1 MVIFSYIEYL
11 KYSRIIKE
19 EYSLNEEVAEYKY
32 DNKKINHIHDKT
44 FRKILDD
51 KKEFT
56 IFINKIF
63 NLEEKLEEKD
73 IEKYNRKF
81 VSVDYTNQE
90 SDVIYKLKNKEI
102 FILVEHQTKIDK
114 KMPIRILKYELEII
128 RSRMDE
134 NNRLEFPIIIPIVLY
149 TGKQRWNAK
158 INYPSY
164 NSELARYRGLKK
176 VEYNLVDINDYTIED
191 LYKENSILTKIM
203 ILEKSNKYIEI
214 INNVDKIVNKVY
226 DSELYTQTQKEMLLN
241 ILNNTMIN
249 IVGNKK
255 MKEYKI
261 KLEGGENMLAL
272 YEMIENERNEIYSTG
287 IKEGK
292 VKGKIEGKI
301 EGIKAIAKKMLRMK
315 FDKDTIMKAT
325 GIKEE
330 ELEKLKKY
338 NRRYMHMENIL
349 NNSIELNN
357 NLEIEKEQKNF
368 LETTLGKTINTGIDI
383 GIRAILPDYIEE
395 QIIDLKD
402 NLIKYGLKEGIK
414 KSIDDAINIGKSAI
428 GIVSGNFE
436 NIAQMQEA
444 IKNGGIID
452 NVSSLLDSVINKVQ
466 SNGLINSTVA
476 RTIKQ
481 GKNSILNNVEKNIE
495 NTFNNQIK
503 ALNYTEKYI
512 ENWKDYFENKDFD
525 GMEKEYKKI
534 KTEMNY
540 LAPIEK
546 MINEARTI
554 ENLHMLIKNNGQ
566 DFNLTKEQMELAEKL
581 Q

>member
-176 VEYNLVDINDYTIED
+176 VEYNLIDINDYTIED

-226 DSELYTQTQKEMLLN
+226 DSKLYTQTQKEMLLN

-292 VKGKIEGKI
+292 VKGKIEG
-301 EGIKAIAKKMLRMK
+301 IKAIAKKMLRMK

-330 ELEKLKKY
+330 ELENLKK
-338 NRRYMHMENIL
+338 
-349 NNSIELNN
+349 
-357 NLEIEKEQKNF
+357 
-368 LETTLGKTINTGIDI
+368 
-383 GIRAILPDYIEE
+383 
-395 QIIDLKD
+395 
-402 NLIKYGLKEGIK
+402 
-414 KSIDDAINIGKSAI
+414 
-428 GIVSGNFE
+428 
-436 NIAQMQEA
+436 
-444 IKNGGIID
+444 
-452 NVSSLLDSVINKVQ
+452 
-466 SNGLINSTVA
+466 
-476 RTIKQ
+476 
-481 GKNSILNNVEKNIE
+481 
-495 NTFNNQIK
+495 
-503 ALNYTEKYI
+503 
-512 ENWKDYFENKDFD
+512 
-525 GMEKEYKKI
+525 
-534 KTEMNY
+534 
-540 LAPIEK
+540 
-546 MINEARTI
+546 
-554 ENLHMLIKNNGQ
+554 
-566 DFNLTKEQMELAEKL
+566 
-581 Q
+581 

>member
-114 KMPIRILKYELEII
+114 KMPIRNLKYELEII

-226 DSELYTQTQKEMLLN
+226 DSKLYTQTQKEMLLN

-292 VKGKIEGKI
+292 VKGKIEG
-301 EGIKAIAKKMLRMK
+301 IKAIAKKMLRMK

-330 ELEKLKKY
+330 ELEKMKK
-338 NRRYMHMENIL
+338 
-349 NNSIELNN
+349 
-357 NLEIEKEQKNF
+357 
-368 LETTLGKTINTGIDI
+368 
-383 GIRAILPDYIEE
+383 
-395 QIIDLKD
+395 
-402 NLIKYGLKEGIK
+402 
-414 KSIDDAINIGKSAI
+414 
-428 GIVSGNFE
+428 
-436 NIAQMQEA
+436 
-444 IKNGGIID
+444 
-452 NVSSLLDSVINKVQ
+452 
-466 SNGLINSTVA
+466 
-476 RTIKQ
+476 
-481 GKNSILNNVEKNIE
+481 
-495 NTFNNQIK
+495 
-503 ALNYTEKYI
+503 
-512 ENWKDYFENKDFD
+512 
-525 GMEKEYKKI
+525 
-534 KTEMNY
+534 
-540 LAPIEK
+540 
-546 MINEARTI
+546 
-554 ENLHMLIKNNGQ
+554 
-566 DFNLTKEQMELAEKL
+566 
-581 Q
+581 

>member
-214 INNVDKIVNKVY
+214 INNVDKIVNIVY
-226 DSELYTQTQKEMLLN
+226 DSKLYTQTQKEMLLN

-292 VKGKIEGKI
+292 VKGKIEG
-301 EGIKAIAKKMLRMK
+301 IKAIAKKMLRMK
-315 FDKDTIMKAT
+315 FDKNTIMKAT

-330 ELEKLKKY
+330 ELEKLKK
-338 NRRYMHMENIL
+338 
-349 NNSIELNN
+349 
-357 NLEIEKEQKNF
+357 
-368 LETTLGKTINTGIDI
+368 
-383 GIRAILPDYIEE
+383 
-395 QIIDLKD
+395 
-402 NLIKYGLKEGIK
+402 
-414 KSIDDAINIGKSAI
+414 
-428 GIVSGNFE
+428 
-436 NIAQMQEA
+436 
-444 IKNGGIID
+444 
-452 NVSSLLDSVINKVQ
+452 
-466 SNGLINSTVA
+466 
-476 RTIKQ
+476 
-481 GKNSILNNVEKNIE
+481 
-495 NTFNNQIK
+495 
-503 ALNYTEKYI
+503 
-512 ENWKDYFENKDFD
+512 
-525 GMEKEYKKI
+525 
-534 KTEMNY
+534 
-540 LAPIEK
+540 
-546 MINEARTI
+546 
-554 ENLHMLIKNNGQ
+554 
-566 DFNLTKEQMELAEKL
+566 
-581 Q
+581 

>member
-63 NLEEKLEEKD
+63 NLEERLEEKD

-226 DSELYTQTQKEMLLN
+226 DSKLYTQTQKEMLLN

-292 VKGKIEGKI
+292 VKGKIEG
-301 EGIKAIAKKMLRMK
+301 IKAIAKKMLRMK

-330 ELEKLKKY
+330 ELEKLKK
-338 NRRYMHMENIL
+338 
-349 NNSIELNN
+349 
-357 NLEIEKEQKNF
+357 
-368 LETTLGKTINTGIDI
+368 
-383 GIRAILPDYIEE
+383 
-395 QIIDLKD
+395 
-402 NLIKYGLKEGIK
+402 
-414 KSIDDAINIGKSAI
+414 
-428 GIVSGNFE
+428 
-436 NIAQMQEA
+436 
-444 IKNGGIID
+444 
-452 NVSSLLDSVINKVQ
+452 
-466 SNGLINSTVA
+466 
-476 RTIKQ
+476 
-481 GKNSILNNVEKNIE
+481 
-495 NTFNNQIK
+495 
-503 ALNYTEKYI
+503 
-512 ENWKDYFENKDFD
+512 
-525 GMEKEYKKI
+525 
-534 KTEMNY
+534 
-540 LAPIEK
+540 
-546 MINEARTI
+546 
-554 ENLHMLIKNNGQ
+554 
-566 DFNLTKEQMELAEKL
+566 
-581 Q
+581 

>member
-63 NLEEKLEEKD
+63 NLEERLEEKD

-226 DSELYTQTQKEMLLN
+226 DSKLYTQTQKEMLLN

-315 FDKDTIMKAT
+315 FDKNTIMKAT

-330 ELEKLKKY
+330 ELEKMKK
-338 NRRYMHMENIL
+338 
-349 NNSIELNN
+349 
-357 NLEIEKEQKNF
+357 
-368 LETTLGKTINTGIDI
+368 
-383 GIRAILPDYIEE
+383 
-395 QIIDLKD
+395 
-402 NLIKYGLKEGIK
+402 
-414 KSIDDAINIGKSAI
+414 
-428 GIVSGNFE
+428 
-436 NIAQMQEA
+436 
-444 IKNGGIID
+444 
-452 NVSSLLDSVINKVQ
+452 
-466 SNGLINSTVA
+466 
-476 RTIKQ
+476 
-481 GKNSILNNVEKNIE
+481 
-495 NTFNNQIK
+495 
-503 ALNYTEKYI
+503 
-512 ENWKDYFENKDFD
+512 
-525 GMEKEYKKI
+525 
-534 KTEMNY
+534 
-540 LAPIEK
+540 
-546 MINEARTI
+546 
-554 ENLHMLIKNNGQ
+554 
-566 DFNLTKEQMELAEKL
+566 
-581 Q
+581 

>member
-176 VEYNLVDINDYTIED
+176 VEYNLIDINDYTIED

-226 DSELYTQTQKEMLLN
+226 DSKLYTQTQKEMLLN

-292 VKGKIEGKI
+292 LKGKIEGKI

-325 GIKEE
+325 GIKED
-330 ELEKLKKY
+330 ELENLKK
-338 NRRYMHMENIL
+338 
-349 NNSIELNN
+349 
-357 NLEIEKEQKNF
+357 
-368 LETTLGKTINTGIDI
+368 
-383 GIRAILPDYIEE
+383 
-395 QIIDLKD
+395 
-402 NLIKYGLKEGIK
+402 
-414 KSIDDAINIGKSAI
+414 
-428 GIVSGNFE
+428 
-436 NIAQMQEA
+436 
-444 IKNGGIID
+444 
-452 NVSSLLDSVINKVQ
+452 
-466 SNGLINSTVA
+466 
-476 RTIKQ
+476 
-481 GKNSILNNVEKNIE
+481 
-495 NTFNNQIK
+495 
-503 ALNYTEKYI
+503 
-512 ENWKDYFENKDFD
+512 
-525 GMEKEYKKI
+525 
-534 KTEMNY
+534 
-540 LAPIEK
+540 
-546 MINEARTI
+546 
-554 ENLHMLIKNNGQ
+554 
-566 DFNLTKEQMELAEKL
+566 
-581 Q
+581 

>member
-214 INNVDKIVNKVY
+214 INNVDKIVNIVY
-226 DSELYTQTQKEMLLN
+226 DSKLYTQTQKEMLLN

-292 VKGKIEGKI
+292 VKGKIEG
-301 EGIKAIAKKMLRMK
+301 IKAIAKKMLRMK

-330 ELEKLKKY
+330 ELEKMKK
-338 NRRYMHMENIL
+338 
-349 NNSIELNN
+349 
-357 NLEIEKEQKNF
+357 
-368 LETTLGKTINTGIDI
+368 
-383 GIRAILPDYIEE
+383 
-395 QIIDLKD
+395 
-402 NLIKYGLKEGIK
+402 
-414 KSIDDAINIGKSAI
+414 
-428 GIVSGNFE
+428 
-436 NIAQMQEA
+436 
-444 IKNGGIID
+444 
-452 NVSSLLDSVINKVQ
+452 
-466 SNGLINSTVA
+466 
-476 RTIKQ
+476 
-481 GKNSILNNVEKNIE
+481 
-495 NTFNNQIK
+495 
-503 ALNYTEKYI
+503 
-512 ENWKDYFENKDFD
+512 
-525 GMEKEYKKI
+525 
-534 KTEMNY
+534 
-540 LAPIEK
+540 
-546 MINEARTI
+546 
-554 ENLHMLIKNNGQ
+554 
-566 DFNLTKEQMELAEKL
+566 
-581 Q
+581 

>member
-63 NLEEKLEEKD
+63 NLEERLEEKD

-226 DSELYTQTQKEMLLN
+226 DSKLYTQTQKEMLLN

-292 VKGKIEGKI
+292 VKGKIEG
-301 EGIKAIAKKMLRMK
+301 IKAIAKKMLRMK

-330 ELEKLKKY
+330 ELEKMK
-338 NRRYMHMENIL
+338 R
-349 NNSIELNN
+349 
-357 NLEIEKEQKNF
+357 
-368 LETTLGKTINTGIDI
+368 
-383 GIRAILPDYIEE
+383 
-395 QIIDLKD
+395 
-402 NLIKYGLKEGIK
+402 
-414 KSIDDAINIGKSAI
+414 
-428 GIVSGNFE
+428 
-436 NIAQMQEA
+436 
-444 IKNGGIID
+444 
-452 NVSSLLDSVINKVQ
+452 
-466 SNGLINSTVA
+466 
-476 RTIKQ
+476 
-481 GKNSILNNVEKNIE
+481 
-495 NTFNNQIK
+495 
-503 ALNYTEKYI
+503 
-512 ENWKDYFENKDFD
+512 
-525 GMEKEYKKI
+525 
-534 KTEMNY
+534 
-540 LAPIEK
+540 
-546 MINEARTI
+546 
-554 ENLHMLIKNNGQ
+554 
-566 DFNLTKEQMELAEKL
+566 
-581 Q
+581 

>member
-81 VSVDYTNQE
+81 VSVDFTNQE

-226 DSELYTQTQKEMLLN
+226 DSKLYTQTQKEMLLN

-292 VKGKIEGKI
+292 VKGKIEG
-301 EGIKAIAKKMLRMK
+301 IKAIAKKMLRMK
-315 FDKDTIMKAT
+315 FDKDTIIKAT
-325 GIKEE
+325 GIKED
-330 ELEKLKKY
+330 ELENLKK
-338 NRRYMHMENIL
+338 
-349 NNSIELNN
+349 
-357 NLEIEKEQKNF
+357 
-368 LETTLGKTINTGIDI
+368 
-383 GIRAILPDYIEE
+383 
-395 QIIDLKD
+395 
-402 NLIKYGLKEGIK
+402 
-414 KSIDDAINIGKSAI
+414 
-428 GIVSGNFE
+428 
-436 NIAQMQEA
+436 
-444 IKNGGIID
+444 
-452 NVSSLLDSVINKVQ
+452 
-466 SNGLINSTVA
+466 
-476 RTIKQ
+476 
-481 GKNSILNNVEKNIE
+481 
-495 NTFNNQIK
+495 
-503 ALNYTEKYI
+503 
-512 ENWKDYFENKDFD
+512 
-525 GMEKEYKKI
+525 
-534 KTEMNY
+534 
-540 LAPIEK
+540 
-546 MINEARTI
+546 
-554 ENLHMLIKNNGQ
+554 
-566 DFNLTKEQMELAEKL
+566 
-581 Q
+581 

>member
-203 ILEKSNKYIEI
+203 IFEKSNKYIEI

-226 DSELYTQTQKEMLLN
+226 DSKLYTQTQKEMLLN

-261 KLEGGENMLAL
+261 KLKGGENMLAL

-330 ELEKLKKY
+330 ELEKLKK
-338 NRRYMHMENIL
+338 
-349 NNSIELNN
+349 
-357 NLEIEKEQKNF
+357 
-368 LETTLGKTINTGIDI
+368 
-383 GIRAILPDYIEE
+383 
-395 QIIDLKD
+395 
-402 NLIKYGLKEGIK
+402 
-414 KSIDDAINIGKSAI
+414 
-428 GIVSGNFE
+428 
-436 NIAQMQEA
+436 
-444 IKNGGIID
+444 
-452 NVSSLLDSVINKVQ
+452 
-466 SNGLINSTVA
+466 
-476 RTIKQ
+476 
-481 GKNSILNNVEKNIE
+481 
-495 NTFNNQIK
+495 
-503 ALNYTEKYI
+503 
-512 ENWKDYFENKDFD
+512 
-525 GMEKEYKKI
+525 
-534 KTEMNY
+534 
-540 LAPIEK
+540 
-546 MINEARTI
+546 
-554 ENLHMLIKNNGQ
+554 
-566 DFNLTKEQMELAEKL
+566 
-581 Q
+581 

>member
-226 DSELYTQTQKEMLLN
+226 DSKLYTQTQKEMLLN

-261 KLEGGENMLAL
+261 KLKGGENMLAL

-292 VKGKIEGKI
+292 IKGKIEGKI

-330 ELEKLKKY
+330 ELEKLKK
-338 NRRYMHMENIL
+338 
-349 NNSIELNN
+349 
-357 NLEIEKEQKNF
+357 
-368 LETTLGKTINTGIDI
+368 
-383 GIRAILPDYIEE
+383 
-395 QIIDLKD
+395 
-402 NLIKYGLKEGIK
+402 
-414 KSIDDAINIGKSAI
+414 
-428 GIVSGNFE
+428 
-436 NIAQMQEA
+436 
-444 IKNGGIID
+444 
-452 NVSSLLDSVINKVQ
+452 
-466 SNGLINSTVA
+466 
-476 RTIKQ
+476 
-481 GKNSILNNVEKNIE
+481 
-495 NTFNNQIK
+495 
-503 ALNYTEKYI
+503 
-512 ENWKDYFENKDFD
+512 
-525 GMEKEYKKI
+525 
-534 KTEMNY
+534 
-540 LAPIEK
+540 
-546 MINEARTI
+546 
-554 ENLHMLIKNNGQ
+554 
-566 DFNLTKEQMELAEKL
+566 
-581 Q
+581 

>member
-226 DSELYTQTQKEMLLN
+226 DSKLYTQTQKEMLLN

-330 ELEKLKKY
+330 ELENLKK
-338 NRRYMHMENIL
+338 
-349 NNSIELNN
+349 
-357 NLEIEKEQKNF
+357 
-368 LETTLGKTINTGIDI
+368 
-383 GIRAILPDYIEE
+383 
-395 QIIDLKD
+395 
-402 NLIKYGLKEGIK
+402 
-414 KSIDDAINIGKSAI
+414 
-428 GIVSGNFE
+428 
-436 NIAQMQEA
+436 
-444 IKNGGIID
+444 
-452 NVSSLLDSVINKVQ
+452 
-466 SNGLINSTVA
+466 
-476 RTIKQ
+476 
-481 GKNSILNNVEKNIE
+481 
-495 NTFNNQIK
+495 
-503 ALNYTEKYI
+503 
-512 ENWKDYFENKDFD
+512 
-525 GMEKEYKKI
+525 
-534 KTEMNY
+534 
-540 LAPIEK
+540 
-546 MINEARTI
+546 
-554 ENLHMLIKNNGQ
+554 
-566 DFNLTKEQMELAEKL
+566 
-581 Q
+581 

>member
-44 FRKILDD
+44 FRKILDY

-164 NSELARYRGLKK
+164 NSELARYRGIKK

-226 DSELYTQTQKEMLLN
+226 DSKLYTQTQKEMLLN

-292 VKGKIEGKI
+292 VKGKIEG
-301 EGIKAIAKKMLRMK
+301 IKAIAKKMLRMK

-330 ELEKLKKY
+330 ELEKMKK
-338 NRRYMHMENIL
+338 
-349 NNSIELNN
+349 
-357 NLEIEKEQKNF
+357 
-368 LETTLGKTINTGIDI
+368 
-383 GIRAILPDYIEE
+383 
-395 QIIDLKD
+395 
-402 NLIKYGLKEGIK
+402 
-414 KSIDDAINIGKSAI
+414 
-428 GIVSGNFE
+428 
-436 NIAQMQEA
+436 
-444 IKNGGIID
+444 
-452 NVSSLLDSVINKVQ
+452 
-466 SNGLINSTVA
+466 
-476 RTIKQ
+476 
-481 GKNSILNNVEKNIE
+481 
-495 NTFNNQIK
+495 
-503 ALNYTEKYI
+503 
-512 ENWKDYFENKDFD
+512 
-525 GMEKEYKKI
+525 
-534 KTEMNY
+534 
-540 LAPIEK
+540 
-546 MINEARTI
+546 
-554 ENLHMLIKNNGQ
+554 
-566 DFNLTKEQMELAEKL
+566 
-581 Q
+581 

>member
-81 VSVDYTNQE
+81 VSVNYINQE

-226 DSELYTQTQKEMLLN
+226 DSKLYTQTQKEMLLN

-261 KLEGGENMLAL
+261 KLKGGENMLAL

-292 VKGKIEGKI
+292 VKGKI

-330 ELEKLKKY
+330 ELEKLKK
-338 NRRYMHMENIL
+338 
-349 NNSIELNN
+349 
-357 NLEIEKEQKNF
+357 
-368 LETTLGKTINTGIDI
+368 
-383 GIRAILPDYIEE
+383 
-395 QIIDLKD
+395 
-402 NLIKYGLKEGIK
+402 
-414 KSIDDAINIGKSAI
+414 
-428 GIVSGNFE
+428 
-436 NIAQMQEA
+436 
-444 IKNGGIID
+444 
-452 NVSSLLDSVINKVQ
+452 
-466 SNGLINSTVA
+466 
-476 RTIKQ
+476 
-481 GKNSILNNVEKNIE
+481 
-495 NTFNNQIK
+495 
-503 ALNYTEKYI
+503 
-512 ENWKDYFENKDFD
+512 
-525 GMEKEYKKI
+525 
-534 KTEMNY
+534 
-540 LAPIEK
+540 
-546 MINEARTI
+546 
-554 ENLHMLIKNNGQ
+554 
-566 DFNLTKEQMELAEKL
+566 
-581 Q
+581 

>member
-226 DSELYTQTQKEMLLN
+226 DSKLYTQTQKEMLLN

-292 VKGKIEGKI
+292 VKGKIEG
-301 EGIKAIAKKMLRMK
+301 IKAIAKKMLRMK
-315 FDKDTIMKAT
+315 FDKNTIMKAT

-330 ELEKLKKY
+330 ELEKLKK
-338 NRRYMHMENIL
+338 
-349 NNSIELNN
+349 
-357 NLEIEKEQKNF
+357 
-368 LETTLGKTINTGIDI
+368 
-383 GIRAILPDYIEE
+383 
-395 QIIDLKD
+395 
-402 NLIKYGLKEGIK
+402 
-414 KSIDDAINIGKSAI
+414 
-428 GIVSGNFE
+428 
-436 NIAQMQEA
+436 
-444 IKNGGIID
+444 
-452 NVSSLLDSVINKVQ
+452 
-466 SNGLINSTVA
+466 
-476 RTIKQ
+476 
-481 GKNSILNNVEKNIE
+481 
-495 NTFNNQIK
+495 
-503 ALNYTEKYI
+503 
-512 ENWKDYFENKDFD
+512 
-525 GMEKEYKKI
+525 
-534 KTEMNY
+534 
-540 LAPIEK
+540 
-546 MINEARTI
+546 
-554 ENLHMLIKNNGQ
+554 
-566 DFNLTKEQMELAEKL
+566 
-581 Q
+581 

>member
-176 VEYNLVDINDYTIED
+176 VEYNLIDIKDYTIED

-214 INNVDKIVNKVY
+214 INNVDQLVNKVY
-226 DSELYTQTQKEMLLN
+226 DSKLYTQTQKEMLLN

-292 VKGKIEGKI
+292 VKGKIEG
-301 EGIKAIAKKMLRMK
+301 IKAIAKKMLRMK
-315 FDKDTIMKAT
+315 FDKNTIMKAT
-325 GIKEE
+325 GIKED
-330 ELEKLKKY
+330 ELENLKK
-338 NRRYMHMENIL
+338 
-349 NNSIELNN
+349 
-357 NLEIEKEQKNF
+357 
-368 LETTLGKTINTGIDI
+368 
-383 GIRAILPDYIEE
+383 
-395 QIIDLKD
+395 
-402 NLIKYGLKEGIK
+402 
-414 KSIDDAINIGKSAI
+414 
-428 GIVSGNFE
+428 
-436 NIAQMQEA
+436 
-444 IKNGGIID
+444 
-452 NVSSLLDSVINKVQ
+452 
-466 SNGLINSTVA
+466 
-476 RTIKQ
+476 
-481 GKNSILNNVEKNIE
+481 
-495 NTFNNQIK
+495 
-503 ALNYTEKYI
+503 
-512 ENWKDYFENKDFD
+512 
-525 GMEKEYKKI
+525 
-534 KTEMNY
+534 
-540 LAPIEK
+540 
-546 MINEARTI
+546 
-554 ENLHMLIKNNGQ
+554 
-566 DFNLTKEQMELAEKL
+566 
-581 Q
+581 

>member
-134 NNRLEFPIIIPIVLY
+134 NNRLEIPIIIPIVLY

-176 VEYNLVDINDYTIED
+176 VEYNLIDINDYTIED

-226 DSELYTQTQKEMLLN
+226 DSKLYTQTQKEMLLN

-315 FDKDTIMKAT
+315 FDKDTIIKAT

-330 ELEKLKKY
+330 ELEKLKK
-338 NRRYMHMENIL
+338 
-349 NNSIELNN
+349 
-357 NLEIEKEQKNF
+357 
-368 LETTLGKTINTGIDI
+368 
-383 GIRAILPDYIEE
+383 
-395 QIIDLKD
+395 
-402 NLIKYGLKEGIK
+402 
-414 KSIDDAINIGKSAI
+414 
-428 GIVSGNFE
+428 
-436 NIAQMQEA
+436 
-444 IKNGGIID
+444 
-452 NVSSLLDSVINKVQ
+452 
-466 SNGLINSTVA
+466 
-476 RTIKQ
+476 
-481 GKNSILNNVEKNIE
+481 
-495 NTFNNQIK
+495 
-503 ALNYTEKYI
+503 
-512 ENWKDYFENKDFD
+512 
-525 GMEKEYKKI
+525 
-534 KTEMNY
+534 
-540 LAPIEK
+540 
-546 MINEARTI
+546 
-554 ENLHMLIKNNGQ
+554 
-566 DFNLTKEQMELAEKL
+566 
-581 Q
+581 

>member
-214 INNVDKIVNKVY
+214 INNVDKIVNKVN
-226 DSELYTQTQKEMLLN
+226 DSKLYTQTQKEMLLN

-261 KLEGGENMLAL
+261 KLKGGENMLAL

-292 VKGKIEGKI
+292 VKGKIEG
-301 EGIKAIAKKMLRMK
+301 IKAIAKKMLRMK
-315 FDKDTIMKAT
+315 FDKNTIMKAT

-330 ELEKLKKY
+330 ELENLKK
-338 NRRYMHMENIL
+338 
-349 NNSIELNN
+349 
-357 NLEIEKEQKNF
+357 
-368 LETTLGKTINTGIDI
+368 
-383 GIRAILPDYIEE
+383 
-395 QIIDLKD
+395 
-402 NLIKYGLKEGIK
+402 
-414 KSIDDAINIGKSAI
+414 
-428 GIVSGNFE
+428 
-436 NIAQMQEA
+436 
-444 IKNGGIID
+444 
-452 NVSSLLDSVINKVQ
+452 
-466 SNGLINSTVA
+466 
-476 RTIKQ
+476 
-481 GKNSILNNVEKNIE
+481 
-495 NTFNNQIK
+495 
-503 ALNYTEKYI
+503 
-512 ENWKDYFENKDFD
+512 
-525 GMEKEYKKI
+525 
-534 KTEMNY
+534 
-540 LAPIEK
+540 
-546 MINEARTI
+546 
-554 ENLHMLIKNNGQ
+554 
-566 DFNLTKEQMELAEKL
+566 
-581 Q
+581 

>member
-63 NLEEKLEEKD
+63 NLEDKLEEKD

-226 DSELYTQTQKEMLLN
+226 DSKLYTQTQKEMLLN

-292 VKGKIEGKI
+292 VKGKIEG
-301 EGIKAIAKKMLRMK
+301 IKAIAKKMLRMK

-330 ELEKLKKY
+330 ELEKMK
-338 NRRYMHMENIL
+338 R
-349 NNSIELNN
+349 
-357 NLEIEKEQKNF
+357 
-368 LETTLGKTINTGIDI
+368 
-383 GIRAILPDYIEE
+383 
-395 QIIDLKD
+395 
-402 NLIKYGLKEGIK
+402 
-414 KSIDDAINIGKSAI
+414 
-428 GIVSGNFE
+428 
-436 NIAQMQEA
+436 
-444 IKNGGIID
+444 
-452 NVSSLLDSVINKVQ
+452 
-466 SNGLINSTVA
+466 
-476 RTIKQ
+476 
-481 GKNSILNNVEKNIE
+481 
-495 NTFNNQIK
+495 
-503 ALNYTEKYI
+503 
-512 ENWKDYFENKDFD
+512 
-525 GMEKEYKKI
+525 
-534 KTEMNY
+534 
-540 LAPIEK
+540 
-546 MINEARTI
+546 
-554 ENLHMLIKNNGQ
+554 
-566 DFNLTKEQMELAEKL
+566 
-581 Q
+581 

>member
-226 DSELYTQTQKEMLLN
+226 DSKLYTQTQKEMLLN

-292 VKGKIEGKI
+292 VKGKIEEKIEGKI

-325 GIKEE
+325 GIKED
-330 ELEKLKKY
+330 ELENLKK
-338 NRRYMHMENIL
+338 
-349 NNSIELNN
+349 
-357 NLEIEKEQKNF
+357 
-368 LETTLGKTINTGIDI
+368 
-383 GIRAILPDYIEE
+383 
-395 QIIDLKD
+395 
-402 NLIKYGLKEGIK
+402 
-414 KSIDDAINIGKSAI
+414 
-428 GIVSGNFE
+428 
-436 NIAQMQEA
+436 
-444 IKNGGIID
+444 
-452 NVSSLLDSVINKVQ
+452 
-466 SNGLINSTVA
+466 
-476 RTIKQ
+476 
-481 GKNSILNNVEKNIE
+481 
-495 NTFNNQIK
+495 
-503 ALNYTEKYI
+503 
-512 ENWKDYFENKDFD
+512 
-525 GMEKEYKKI
+525 
-534 KTEMNY
+534 
-540 LAPIEK
+540 
-546 MINEARTI
+546 
-554 ENLHMLIKNNGQ
+554 
-566 DFNLTKEQMELAEKL
+566 
-581 Q
+581 

>member
-63 NLEEKLEEKD
+63 NLEEKVEEKD

-226 DSELYTQTQKEMLLN
+226 DSKLYTQTQKEMLLN

-292 VKGKIEGKI
+292 VKGKIEG
-301 EGIKAIAKKMLRMK
+301 IKAIAKKMIRMK
-315 FDKDTIMKAT
+315 FDKNTIIKAT

-330 ELEKLKKY
+330 ELEKLKK
-338 NRRYMHMENIL
+338 
-349 NNSIELNN
+349 
-357 NLEIEKEQKNF
+357 
-368 LETTLGKTINTGIDI
+368 
-383 GIRAILPDYIEE
+383 
-395 QIIDLKD
+395 
-402 NLIKYGLKEGIK
+402 
-414 KSIDDAINIGKSAI
+414 
-428 GIVSGNFE
+428 
-436 NIAQMQEA
+436 
-444 IKNGGIID
+444 
-452 NVSSLLDSVINKVQ
+452 
-466 SNGLINSTVA
+466 
-476 RTIKQ
+476 
-481 GKNSILNNVEKNIE
+481 
-495 NTFNNQIK
+495 
-503 ALNYTEKYI
+503 
-512 ENWKDYFENKDFD
+512 
-525 GMEKEYKKI
+525 
-534 KTEMNY
+534 
-540 LAPIEK
+540 
-546 MINEARTI
+546 
-554 ENLHMLIKNNGQ
+554 
-566 DFNLTKEQMELAEKL
+566 
-581 Q
+581 

>member
-226 DSELYTQTQKEMLLN
+226 DSKLYTQTQKEMLLN

-292 VKGKIEGKI
+292 VKGKIEG
-301 EGIKAIAKKMLRMK
+301 IKAIAKKMLRMK

-330 ELEKLKKY
+330 ELEKMK
-338 NRRYMHMENIL
+338 R
-349 NNSIELNN
+349 
-357 NLEIEKEQKNF
+357 
-368 LETTLGKTINTGIDI
+368 
-383 GIRAILPDYIEE
+383 
-395 QIIDLKD
+395 
-402 NLIKYGLKEGIK
+402 
-414 KSIDDAINIGKSAI
+414 
-428 GIVSGNFE
+428 
-436 NIAQMQEA
+436 
-444 IKNGGIID
+444 
-452 NVSSLLDSVINKVQ
+452 
-466 SNGLINSTVA
+466 
-476 RTIKQ
+476 
-481 GKNSILNNVEKNIE
+481 
-495 NTFNNQIK
+495 
-503 ALNYTEKYI
+503 
-512 ENWKDYFENKDFD
+512 
-525 GMEKEYKKI
+525 
-534 KTEMNY
+534 
-540 LAPIEK
+540 
-546 MINEARTI
+546 
-554 ENLHMLIKNNGQ
+554 
-566 DFNLTKEQMELAEKL
+566 
-581 Q
+581 

>member
-226 DSELYTQTQKEMLLN
+226 DSKLYTQTQKEMLLN

-255 MKEYKI
+255 LKEYKI

-292 VKGKIEGKI
+292 IKGKIEGKI

-315 FDKDTIMKAT
+315 FDKNTIMKAT

-330 ELEKLKKY
+330 ELENLKK
-338 NRRYMHMENIL
+338 
-349 NNSIELNN
+349 
-357 NLEIEKEQKNF
+357 
-368 LETTLGKTINTGIDI
+368 
-383 GIRAILPDYIEE
+383 
-395 QIIDLKD
+395 
-402 NLIKYGLKEGIK
+402 
-414 KSIDDAINIGKSAI
+414 
-428 GIVSGNFE
+428 
-436 NIAQMQEA
+436 
-444 IKNGGIID
+444 
-452 NVSSLLDSVINKVQ
+452 
-466 SNGLINSTVA
+466 
-476 RTIKQ
+476 
-481 GKNSILNNVEKNIE
+481 
-495 NTFNNQIK
+495 
-503 ALNYTEKYI
+503 
-512 ENWKDYFENKDFD
+512 
-525 GMEKEYKKI
+525 
-534 KTEMNY
+534 
-540 LAPIEK
+540 
-546 MINEARTI
+546 
-554 ENLHMLIKNNGQ
+554 
-566 DFNLTKEQMELAEKL
+566 
-581 Q
+581 

>member
-81 VSVDYTNQE
+81 VSVNYTNQE

-214 INNVDKIVNKVY
+214 INNVDKIVKIVY
-226 DSELYTQTQKEMLLN
+226 DSKLYTQTQKEMLLN

-292 VKGKIEGKI
+292 VKGKIEG
-301 EGIKAIAKKMLRMK
+301 IKAIAKKMIRMK
-315 FDKDTIMKAT
+315 FDKNTIIKAT

-330 ELEKLKKY
+330 ELEKLKK
-338 NRRYMHMENIL
+338 
-349 NNSIELNN
+349 
-357 NLEIEKEQKNF
+357 
-368 LETTLGKTINTGIDI
+368 
-383 GIRAILPDYIEE
+383 
-395 QIIDLKD
+395 
-402 NLIKYGLKEGIK
+402 
-414 KSIDDAINIGKSAI
+414 
-428 GIVSGNFE
+428 
-436 NIAQMQEA
+436 
-444 IKNGGIID
+444 
-452 NVSSLLDSVINKVQ
+452 
-466 SNGLINSTVA
+466 
-476 RTIKQ
+476 
-481 GKNSILNNVEKNIE
+481 
-495 NTFNNQIK
+495 
-503 ALNYTEKYI
+503 
-512 ENWKDYFENKDFD
+512 
-525 GMEKEYKKI
+525 
-534 KTEMNY
+534 
-540 LAPIEK
+540 
-546 MINEARTI
+546 
-554 ENLHMLIKNNGQ
+554 
-566 DFNLTKEQMELAEKL
+566 
-581 Q
+581 

>member
-44 FRKILDD
+44 FRKILDY

-226 DSELYTQTQKEMLLN
+226 DSKLYTQTQKEMLLN

-272 YEMIENERNEIYSTG
+272 YEMIENERN
-287 IKEGK
+287 
-292 VKGKIEGKI
+292 
-301 EGIKAIAKKMLRMK
+301 
-315 FDKDTIMKAT
+315 
-325 GIKEE
+325 
-330 ELEKLKKY
+330 
-338 NRRYMHMENIL
+338 
-349 NNSIELNN
+349 
-357 NLEIEKEQKNF
+357 
-368 LETTLGKTINTGIDI
+368 
-383 GIRAILPDYIEE
+383 
-395 QIIDLKD
+395 
-402 NLIKYGLKEGIK
+402 
-414 KSIDDAINIGKSAI
+414 
-428 GIVSGNFE
+428 
-436 NIAQMQEA
+436 
-444 IKNGGIID
+444 
-452 NVSSLLDSVINKVQ
+452 
-466 SNGLINSTVA
+466 
-476 RTIKQ
+476 
-481 GKNSILNNVEKNIE
+481 
-495 NTFNNQIK
+495 
-503 ALNYTEKYI
+503 
-512 ENWKDYFENKDFD
+512 
-525 GMEKEYKKI
+525 
-534 KTEMNY
+534 
-540 LAPIEK
+540 
-546 MINEARTI
+546 
-554 ENLHMLIKNNGQ
+554 
-566 DFNLTKEQMELAEKL
+566 
-581 Q
+581 

>member
-214 INNVDKIVNKVY
+214 INNVDKIVNKVN
-226 DSELYTQTQKEMLLN
+226 DSKLYTQTQKEMLLN

-292 VKGKIEGKI
+292 VKGKIEG
-301 EGIKAIAKKMLRMK
+301 IKAIAKKMLRMK
-315 FDKDTIMKAT
+315 FDKNTIMKAT

-330 ELEKLKKY
+330 ELENLKK
-338 NRRYMHMENIL
+338 
-349 NNSIELNN
+349 
-357 NLEIEKEQKNF
+357 
-368 LETTLGKTINTGIDI
+368 
-383 GIRAILPDYIEE
+383 
-395 QIIDLKD
+395 
-402 NLIKYGLKEGIK
+402 
-414 KSIDDAINIGKSAI
+414 
-428 GIVSGNFE
+428 
-436 NIAQMQEA
+436 
-444 IKNGGIID
+444 
-452 NVSSLLDSVINKVQ
+452 
-466 SNGLINSTVA
+466 
-476 RTIKQ
+476 
-481 GKNSILNNVEKNIE
+481 
-495 NTFNNQIK
+495 
-503 ALNYTEKYI
+503 
-512 ENWKDYFENKDFD
+512 
-525 GMEKEYKKI
+525 
-534 KTEMNY
+534 
-540 LAPIEK
+540 
-546 MINEARTI
+546 
-554 ENLHMLIKNNGQ
+554 
-566 DFNLTKEQMELAEKL
+566 
-581 Q
+581 

>member
-44 FRKILDD
+44 FRKILDA

-63 NLEEKLEEKD
+63 NLEEKVEEKD

-226 DSELYTQTQKEMLLN
+226 DSKLYTQTQKEMLLN

-292 VKGKIEGKI
+292 VKGKIEG
-301 EGIKAIAKKMLRMK
+301 IKAIAKKMLRMK

-330 ELEKLKKY
+330 ELEKMKK
-338 NRRYMHMENIL
+338 
-349 NNSIELNN
+349 
-357 NLEIEKEQKNF
+357 
-368 LETTLGKTINTGIDI
+368 
-383 GIRAILPDYIEE
+383 
-395 QIIDLKD
+395 
-402 NLIKYGLKEGIK
+402 
-414 KSIDDAINIGKSAI
+414 
-428 GIVSGNFE
+428 
-436 NIAQMQEA
+436 
-444 IKNGGIID
+444 
-452 NVSSLLDSVINKVQ
+452 
-466 SNGLINSTVA
+466 
-476 RTIKQ
+476 
-481 GKNSILNNVEKNIE
+481 
-495 NTFNNQIK
+495 
-503 ALNYTEKYI
+503 
-512 ENWKDYFENKDFD
+512 
-525 GMEKEYKKI
+525 
-534 KTEMNY
+534 
-540 LAPIEK
+540 
-546 MINEARTI
+546 
-554 ENLHMLIKNNGQ
+554 
-566 DFNLTKEQMELAEKL
+566 
-581 Q
+581 

>member
-176 VEYNLVDINDYTIED
+176 VEYNLVDINDYTIEY

-214 INNVDKIVNKVY
+214 INNIDKIVNEVY
-226 DSELYTQTQKEMLLN
+226 DSKLYTQTQKEMLLN

-315 FDKDTIMKAT
+315 FDKNTIMKAT

-330 ELEKLKKY
+330 ELEKLKK
-338 NRRYMHMENIL
+338 
-349 NNSIELNN
+349 
-357 NLEIEKEQKNF
+357 
-368 LETTLGKTINTGIDI
+368 
-383 GIRAILPDYIEE
+383 
-395 QIIDLKD
+395 
-402 NLIKYGLKEGIK
+402 
-414 KSIDDAINIGKSAI
+414 
-428 GIVSGNFE
+428 
-436 NIAQMQEA
+436 
-444 IKNGGIID
+444 
-452 NVSSLLDSVINKVQ
+452 
-466 SNGLINSTVA
+466 
-476 RTIKQ
+476 
-481 GKNSILNNVEKNIE
+481 
-495 NTFNNQIK
+495 
-503 ALNYTEKYI
+503 
-512 ENWKDYFENKDFD
+512 
-525 GMEKEYKKI
+525 
-534 KTEMNY
+534 
-540 LAPIEK
+540 
-546 MINEARTI
+546 
-554 ENLHMLIKNNGQ
+554 
-566 DFNLTKEQMELAEKL
+566 
-581 Q
+581 

>member
-226 DSELYTQTQKEMLLN
+226 DSKLYTQTEKEMLLN

-330 ELEKLKKY
+330 ELEKLKK
-338 NRRYMHMENIL
+338 
-349 NNSIELNN
+349 
-357 NLEIEKEQKNF
+357 
-368 LETTLGKTINTGIDI
+368 
-383 GIRAILPDYIEE
+383 
-395 QIIDLKD
+395 
-402 NLIKYGLKEGIK
+402 
-414 KSIDDAINIGKSAI
+414 
-428 GIVSGNFE
+428 
-436 NIAQMQEA
+436 
-444 IKNGGIID
+444 
-452 NVSSLLDSVINKVQ
+452 
-466 SNGLINSTVA
+466 
-476 RTIKQ
+476 
-481 GKNSILNNVEKNIE
+481 
-495 NTFNNQIK
+495 
-503 ALNYTEKYI
+503 
-512 ENWKDYFENKDFD
+512 
-525 GMEKEYKKI
+525 
-534 KTEMNY
+534 
-540 LAPIEK
+540 
-546 MINEARTI
+546 
-554 ENLHMLIKNNGQ
+554 
-566 DFNLTKEQMELAEKL
+566 
-581 Q
+581 

>member
-214 INNVDKIVNKVY
+214 INNVDKIVNKVN
-226 DSELYTQTQKEMLLN
+226 DSKLYTQTQKEMLLN

-261 KLEGGENMLAL
+261 KL
-272 YEMIENERNEIYSTG
+272 
-287 IKEGK
+287 
-292 VKGKIEGKI
+292 
-301 EGIKAIAKKMLRMK
+301 
-315 FDKDTIMKAT
+315 KDQ
-325 GIKEE
+325 
-330 ELEKLKKY
+330 LLNVNSFLKK
-338 NRRYMHMENIL
+338 I
-349 NNSIELNN
+349 
-357 NLEIEKEQKNF
+357 
-368 LETTLGKTINTGIDI
+368 
-383 GIRAILPDYIEE
+383 
-395 QIIDLKD
+395 
-402 NLIKYGLKEGIK
+402 
-414 KSIDDAINIGKSAI
+414 
-428 GIVSGNFE
+428 
-436 NIAQMQEA
+436 
-444 IKNGGIID
+444 
-452 NVSSLLDSVINKVQ
+452 
-466 SNGLINSTVA
+466 
-476 RTIKQ
+476 
-481 GKNSILNNVEKNIE
+481 
-495 NTFNNQIK
+495 
-503 ALNYTEKYI
+503 
-512 ENWKDYFENKDFD
+512 
-525 GMEKEYKKI
+525 
-534 KTEMNY
+534 
-540 LAPIEK
+540 
-546 MINEARTI
+546 
-554 ENLHMLIKNNGQ
+554 
-566 DFNLTKEQMELAEKL
+566 
-581 Q
+581 

>member
-214 INNVDKIVNKVY
+214 INNVDKIVNKEY
-226 DSELYTQTQKEMLLN
+226 DSKLYTQTQKEMLLN

-292 VKGKIEGKI
+292 VKGKIEG
-301 EGIKAIAKKMLRMK
+301 IKAIAKKMLRMK

-330 ELEKLKKY
+330 ELEKMKK
-338 NRRYMHMENIL
+338 
-349 NNSIELNN
+349 
-357 NLEIEKEQKNF
+357 
-368 LETTLGKTINTGIDI
+368 
-383 GIRAILPDYIEE
+383 
-395 QIIDLKD
+395 
-402 NLIKYGLKEGIK
+402 
-414 KSIDDAINIGKSAI
+414 
-428 GIVSGNFE
+428 
-436 NIAQMQEA
+436 
-444 IKNGGIID
+444 
-452 NVSSLLDSVINKVQ
+452 
-466 SNGLINSTVA
+466 
-476 RTIKQ
+476 
-481 GKNSILNNVEKNIE
+481 
-495 NTFNNQIK
+495 
-503 ALNYTEKYI
+503 
-512 ENWKDYFENKDFD
+512 
-525 GMEKEYKKI
+525 
-534 KTEMNY
+534 
-540 LAPIEK
+540 
-546 MINEARTI
+546 
-554 ENLHMLIKNNGQ
+554 
-566 DFNLTKEQMELAEKL
+566 
-581 Q
+581 

>member
-214 INNVDKIVNKVY
+214 INNVDKIVNIVY
-226 DSELYTQTQKEMLLN
+226 DSKLYTQTQKEMLLN

-315 FDKDTIMKAT
+315 FDKNTIMKAT

-330 ELEKLKKY
+330 ELENLKK
-338 NRRYMHMENIL
+338 
-349 NNSIELNN
+349 
-357 NLEIEKEQKNF
+357 
-368 LETTLGKTINTGIDI
+368 
-383 GIRAILPDYIEE
+383 
-395 QIIDLKD
+395 
-402 NLIKYGLKEGIK
+402 
-414 KSIDDAINIGKSAI
+414 
-428 GIVSGNFE
+428 
-436 NIAQMQEA
+436 
-444 IKNGGIID
+444 
-452 NVSSLLDSVINKVQ
+452 
-466 SNGLINSTVA
+466 
-476 RTIKQ
+476 
-481 GKNSILNNVEKNIE
+481 
-495 NTFNNQIK
+495 
-503 ALNYTEKYI
+503 
-512 ENWKDYFENKDFD
+512 
-525 GMEKEYKKI
+525 
-534 KTEMNY
+534 
-540 LAPIEK
+540 
-546 MINEARTI
+546 
-554 ENLHMLIKNNGQ
+554 
-566 DFNLTKEQMELAEKL
+566 
-581 Q
+581 

>member
-19 EYSLNEEVAEYKY
+19 EYLLNEEVAEYKY

-44 FRKILDD
+44 FIKILDD

-214 INNVDKIVNKVY
+214 INNVDKIVNKVN
-226 DSELYTQTQKEMLLN
+226 DSKLYTQTQKEMLLN

-261 KLEGGENMLAL
+261 KLKGGENMLAL

-330 ELEKLKKY
+330 ELEKLKK
-338 NRRYMHMENIL
+338 
-349 NNSIELNN
+349 
-357 NLEIEKEQKNF
+357 
-368 LETTLGKTINTGIDI
+368 
-383 GIRAILPDYIEE
+383 
-395 QIIDLKD
+395 
-402 NLIKYGLKEGIK
+402 
-414 KSIDDAINIGKSAI
+414 
-428 GIVSGNFE
+428 
-436 NIAQMQEA
+436 
-444 IKNGGIID
+444 
-452 NVSSLLDSVINKVQ
+452 
-466 SNGLINSTVA
+466 
-476 RTIKQ
+476 
-481 GKNSILNNVEKNIE
+481 
-495 NTFNNQIK
+495 
-503 ALNYTEKYI
+503 
-512 ENWKDYFENKDFD
+512 
-525 GMEKEYKKI
+525 
-534 KTEMNY
+534 
-540 LAPIEK
+540 
-546 MINEARTI
+546 
-554 ENLHMLIKNNGQ
+554 
-566 DFNLTKEQMELAEKL
+566 
-581 Q
+581 

>member
-19 EYSLNEEVAEYKY
+19 EYLLNEEVAEYKY

-214 INNVDKIVNKVY
+214 INNVDKIVNKVN
-226 DSELYTQTQKEMLLN
+226 DSKLYTQTQKEMLLN

-261 KLEGGENMLAL
+261 KLKGGENMLAL

-292 VKGKIEGKI
+292 VKGKI

-330 ELEKLKKY
+330 ELEKLKK
-338 NRRYMHMENIL
+338 
-349 NNSIELNN
+349 
-357 NLEIEKEQKNF
+357 
-368 LETTLGKTINTGIDI
+368 
-383 GIRAILPDYIEE
+383 
-395 QIIDLKD
+395 
-402 NLIKYGLKEGIK
+402 
-414 KSIDDAINIGKSAI
+414 
-428 GIVSGNFE
+428 
-436 NIAQMQEA
+436 
-444 IKNGGIID
+444 
-452 NVSSLLDSVINKVQ
+452 
-466 SNGLINSTVA
+466 
-476 RTIKQ
+476 
-481 GKNSILNNVEKNIE
+481 
-495 NTFNNQIK
+495 
-503 ALNYTEKYI
+503 
-512 ENWKDYFENKDFD
+512 
-525 GMEKEYKKI
+525 
-534 KTEMNY
+534 
-540 LAPIEK
+540 
-546 MINEARTI
+546 
-554 ENLHMLIKNNGQ
+554 
-566 DFNLTKEQMELAEKL
+566 
-581 Q
+581 

>member
-81 VSVDYTNQE
+81 VSIDYTNQE

-226 DSELYTQTQKEMLLN
+226 DSKLYTQTQKEMLLN

-292 VKGKIEGKI
+292 VKGKIEG
-301 EGIKAIAKKMLRMK
+301 IKAIAKKMLRMK

-330 ELEKLKKY
+330 ELEKMK
-338 NRRYMHMENIL
+338 R
-349 NNSIELNN
+349 
-357 NLEIEKEQKNF
+357 
-368 LETTLGKTINTGIDI
+368 
-383 GIRAILPDYIEE
+383 
-395 QIIDLKD
+395 
-402 NLIKYGLKEGIK
+402 
-414 KSIDDAINIGKSAI
+414 
-428 GIVSGNFE
+428 
-436 NIAQMQEA
+436 
-444 IKNGGIID
+444 
-452 NVSSLLDSVINKVQ
+452 
-466 SNGLINSTVA
+466 
-476 RTIKQ
+476 
-481 GKNSILNNVEKNIE
+481 
-495 NTFNNQIK
+495 
-503 ALNYTEKYI
+503 
-512 ENWKDYFENKDFD
+512 
-525 GMEKEYKKI
+525 
-534 KTEMNY
+534 
-540 LAPIEK
+540 
-546 MINEARTI
+546 
-554 ENLHMLIKNNGQ
+554 
-566 DFNLTKEQMELAEKL
+566 
-581 Q
+581 

>member
-134 NNRLEFPIIIPIVLY
+134 NNRLEFPIIIPILLY

-214 INNVDKIVNKVY
+214 INNVDKIVNIVY
-226 DSELYTQTQKEMLLN
+226 DSKLYTQTQKEMLLN

-292 VKGKIEGKI
+292 VKGKIEG
-301 EGIKAIAKKMLRMK
+301 IKAIAKKMLRMK

-330 ELEKLKKY
+330 ELEKMKK
-338 NRRYMHMENIL
+338 
-349 NNSIELNN
+349 
-357 NLEIEKEQKNF
+357 
-368 LETTLGKTINTGIDI
+368 
-383 GIRAILPDYIEE
+383 
-395 QIIDLKD
+395 
-402 NLIKYGLKEGIK
+402 
-414 KSIDDAINIGKSAI
+414 
-428 GIVSGNFE
+428 
-436 NIAQMQEA
+436 
-444 IKNGGIID
+444 
-452 NVSSLLDSVINKVQ
+452 
-466 SNGLINSTVA
+466 
-476 RTIKQ
+476 
-481 GKNSILNNVEKNIE
+481 
-495 NTFNNQIK
+495 
-503 ALNYTEKYI
+503 
-512 ENWKDYFENKDFD
+512 
-525 GMEKEYKKI
+525 
-534 KTEMNY
+534 
-540 LAPIEK
+540 
-546 MINEARTI
+546 
-554 ENLHMLIKNNGQ
+554 
-566 DFNLTKEQMELAEKL
+566 
-581 Q
+581 

>member
-81 VSVDYTNQE
+81 VSVDYINQE

-226 DSELYTQTQKEMLLN
+226 DSKLYTQTQKEMLLN

-292 VKGKIEGKI
+292 VKGKIEG
-301 EGIKAIAKKMLRMK
+301 IKAIAKKMLRMK

-330 ELEKLKKY
+330 ELEKMKK
-338 NRRYMHMENIL
+338 
-349 NNSIELNN
+349 
-357 NLEIEKEQKNF
+357 
-368 LETTLGKTINTGIDI
+368 
-383 GIRAILPDYIEE
+383 
-395 QIIDLKD
+395 
-402 NLIKYGLKEGIK
+402 
-414 KSIDDAINIGKSAI
+414 
-428 GIVSGNFE
+428 
-436 NIAQMQEA
+436 
-444 IKNGGIID
+444 
-452 NVSSLLDSVINKVQ
+452 
-466 SNGLINSTVA
+466 
-476 RTIKQ
+476 
-481 GKNSILNNVEKNIE
+481 
-495 NTFNNQIK
+495 
-503 ALNYTEKYI
+503 
-512 ENWKDYFENKDFD
+512 
-525 GMEKEYKKI
+525 
-534 KTEMNY
+534 
-540 LAPIEK
+540 
-546 MINEARTI
+546 
-554 ENLHMLIKNNGQ
+554 
-566 DFNLTKEQMELAEKL
+566 
-581 Q
+581 